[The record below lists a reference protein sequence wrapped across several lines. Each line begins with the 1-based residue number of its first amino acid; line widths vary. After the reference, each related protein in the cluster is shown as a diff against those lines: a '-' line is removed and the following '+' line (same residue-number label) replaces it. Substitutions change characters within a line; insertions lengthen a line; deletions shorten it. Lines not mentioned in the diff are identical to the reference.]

1 MAGEINEGL
10 KKQRLLIKDI
20 IDPFFKNNGF
30 SRKGIKYIKK
40 LDYFIIE
47 TEIQRQRYYKDD
59 EVEKFRINGIVYS
72 ENSYK
77 LFYCSLKFGGY
88 CIQGE
93 GSWITTDKNTNISE
107 LKSWLNTELN
117 KLPKIFEEYNDVD
130 KIIEKQREIGNNY
143 EYAFLLK
150 DNNKSKEFEKW
161 NKETNEKIKNLNN
174 KILELSHKIEEAE
187 KDKNQ
192 NRTESN
198 KLAKEIEYRNL
209 WSERKSKEIQIESI
223 IRFLEKINE

>member
-1 MAGEINEGL
+1 MTKETNEGL
-10 KKQRLLIKDI
+10 RKQKLLIKDVV
-20 IDPFFKNNGF
+20 DPFFRNNGF
-30 SRKGIKYIKK
+30 SRKGVKYIKK

-47 TEIQRQRYYKDD
+47 TEIQRQRYYKDNG
-59 EVEKFRINGIVYS
+59 VENFRINGIVYS
-72 ENSYK
+72 EHSYK
-77 LFYCSLKFGGY
+77 LFYGSLKFGGY

-93 GSWITTDKNTNISE
+93 GSWITTDENTNISE
-107 LKSWLNTELN
+107 LKSWLNAELN
-117 KLPKIFEEYNDVD
+117 KLPEIFKEYNDVD
-130 KIIEKQREIGNNY
+130 KMIEKQRKIGNDY

-161 NKETNEKIKNLNN
+161 NEEANEKIKNLNN

-198 KLAKEIEYRNL
+198 KLAREIEYENL
-209 WSERKSKEIQIESI
+209 WSERRSKEVQIESI
-223 IRFLEKINE
+223 MRFLEKINE